1 MGTVY
6 ANSCVNYNTLF
17 NDKLKQSGEDKQ
29 EYFKQLSDQYGYPIE
44 DYIGQMEA
52 EFKETDTMLKNR
64 FGEDYQ
70 VTYTIKND
78 SHFTIEETQKVGTL
92 LVVSFQ
98 SKGFEFSR
106 YFDPSKLLDSHE
118 ITFDYKITGSKGETS
133 GEDTV
138 LLLKYKDRWAFG
150 EVDI

>member
-1 MGTVY
+1 MKEIIKDLEKLSNRADEVDIRKQNELVRNAIVQLKEVIRDKNLVY
-6 ANSCVNYNTLF
+6 LTAPQIGIPIRVFVVNF
-17 NDKLKQSGEDKQ
+17 NGNLKS
-29 EYFKQLSDQYGYPIE
+29 FINPVIS
-44 DYIGQMEA
+44 
-52 EFKETDTMLKNR
+52 ET
-64 FGEDYQ
+64 
-70 VTYTIKND
+70 
-78 SHFTIEETQKVGTL
+78 
-92 LVVSFQ
+92 
-98 SKGFEFSR
+98 KGFEFSR